1 MKRRDL
7 FRLAAGSLLLGPGT
21 WLLAGCSS
29 DRSRVKLLYA
39 ASLIRLIEQEL
50 GPVFARQT
58 GIKFE
63 GEARGSL
70 AAARLVQDGSRRPDL
85 LIVADPR
92 VLQTVLTAA
101 QVPRYA
107 LFAANSMVIAYRP
120 GSAYALA
127 LKAGRSWYQALQ
139 LPGLHLGRSDPELD
153 PLGYRA
159 LLVLQ
164 LAQRY
169 YRRPGL
175 LHKIIKPDQLYPEGQ
190 LMAQL
195 ESGQLDAAFVY
206 RNMSNDHHLPFTA
219 LPHAIDLSDPAR
231 QADYRRASY
240 TDRQG
245 VIRRGAPILYAAAP
259 LAKVPHPKAARR
271 FADFLGSAPAQK
283 IMTQNGFLVWP
294 DFPLWKSWGEP
305 S

>member
-7 FRLAAGSLLLGPGT
+7 FRLAAGSLLLWPA
-21 WLLAGCSS
+21 WLLSGCS
-29 DRSRVKLLYA
+29 DQRSRLELLYA

-50 GPVFARQT
+50 GPAFARQT
-58 GIKFE
+58 GIKLE

-107 LFAANSMVIAYRP
+107 LFAANSMVITYRP

-127 LKAGRSWYQALQ
+127 IKAGRSWYQALQ
-139 LPGLHLGRSDPELD
+139 APGLRLGRSDPELD

-169 YRRPGL
+169 YRQPGL
-175 LHKIIKPDQLYPEGQ
+175 LRKIIKPDQLYPEAQ

-206 RNMSNDHHLPFTA
+206 RNMSSDHHLPFSA
-219 LPHAIDLSDPAR
+219 LPPEIDLSDPAR
-231 QADYRRASY
+231 QAEYRQAAY

-245 VIRRGAPILYAAAP
+245 VIHRGAPIIYAAAP
-259 LAKVPHPKAARR
+259 LAKAPHPQAARR
-271 FADFLGSAPAQK
+271 FTDFLGSEPAQK

-294 DFPLWKSWGEP
+294 DFPLWRSWGEF